1 MIYMHVQIVYHVLEL
16 ATICIFFKEIYVLI
30 HIYIL
35 QCHKI
40 KSFDILNWSL
50 LLETLS
56 IFFIHQGIEVNKS
69 LSLLVRTVHA
79 VCNSK
84 SHWESVDL
92 YFNNSVDLRAIK

>member
-1 MIYMHVQIVYHVLEL
+1 MHVQIVYHVLEL
-16 ATICIFFKEIYVLI
+16 PYVYSLKKYMCLY
-30 HIYIL
+30 IYIL

-92 YFNNSVDLRAIK
+92 YHVYFNNSVDLRAIK